1 MSYYKRVQ
9 GDFWL
14 QRFDKFVAQA
24 FGGQSKARRTLTIED
39 RSIQRTEG
47 LKTTAIKILL
57 SMKKHGKLICKERE
71 EHC

>member
-39 RSIQRTEG
+39 LYKGQ
-47 LKTTAIKILL
+47 K
-57 SMKKHGKLICKERE
+57 GKNNSNKNSSEHE
-71 EHC
+71 ETWEIDM